1 MRVDHVTLTT
11 VLAATSEGGG
21 FPAPSI
27 EEFEWPCIGPSYGHV
42 FGYDVCFNRVPLL
55 MIIAAVIVLAMFYF
69 AFRQAQLVP
78 RGFQNAM
85 EVGVEFVRNNI
96 VLEVIGPKGLPFM
109 PYLLSLFFFIFIG
122 NLMGVVP
129 PFLFPVNSR
138 IAVPL
143 FLALCSWLLFN
154 YAGIKEQGLSGYLRS
169 TLFPPGIP
177 WWVYILVTPIE
188 FVSTFLV
195 RPFTLAV
202 RLLANMIAGH
212 LVLAVFFLGAAYLF
226 TRPLT
231 AVFGAGS
238 FLAGVIFV
246 LFELLVAVLQAYIFT
261 ILNAVY
267 LAGAIEPEH

>member
-1 MRVDHVTLTT
+1 MLAT
-11 VLAATSEGGG
+11 VLAQEGEG
-21 FPAPSI
+21 FPAPTI
-27 EEFEWPCIGPSYGHV
+27 EEFEWPCIGPSFGTV
-42 FGYDVCFNRVPLL
+42 FNYDVCFNRVTGL
-55 MIIAAVIVLAMFYF
+55 MIVAAVTVLVLFYF
-69 AFRQAQLVP
+69 AFREPRLVP
-78 RGFQNAM
+78 RGLQNLM
-85 EVGVEFVRNNI
+85 EVGVDFVRNNI
-96 VLEVIGPKGLPFM
+96 VLEVVGPKGLRFM

-122 NLMGVVP
+122 NLMGVLP

-143 FLALCSWLLFN
+143 FLAVVSWLVFN
-154 YAGIKEQGLSGYLRS
+154 YAGIREQGLGGYLRS
-169 TLFPPGIP
+169 NLFPPGIP

-188 FVSTFLV
+188 LVSTFMV

-212 LVLAVFFLGAAYLF
+212 LVLVVFFLGAAYLF
-226 TRPLT
+226 QNPLT
-231 AVFGAGS
+231 AVFGVGS

-267 LAGAIEPEH
+267 LAGALEPEH

>member
-1 MRVDHVTLTT
+1 MLTT
-11 VLAATSEGGG
+11 VLAAQGG

-27 EEFEWPCIGPSYGHV
+27 EEFEQPCWGPSFGTV
-42 FGYDVCFNRVPLL
+42 FGYPVCFNRVGAL
-55 MIIAAVIVLAMFYF
+55 MILAAVIVLAMFFF
-69 AFRQAQLVP
+69 AFRRPAMVP
-78 RGFQNAM
+78 RGVQNAV

-96 VLEVIGPKGLPFM
+96 VLEVIGPKGLGYM
-109 PYLLSLFFFIFIG
+109 PYLLSLFFFVFFG
-122 NLMGVVP
+122 NLMGIVP

-138 IAVPL
+138 IAIPL
-143 FLALCSWLLFN
+143 FLALVSWVVFN
-154 YAGIKEQGLSGYLRS
+154 FAGIKEQGLSGYLRS

-188 FVSTFLV
+188 LISVFLV

-226 TRPLT
+226 QNPLT
-231 AVFGAGS
+231 AIFGAAS
-238 FLAGVIFV
+238 FLAGVVFV
-246 LFELLVAVLQAYIFT
+246 IFELLVAALQAYIFT

-267 LAGAIEPEH
+267 LAGALEPEH